1 MDATKRRQRRYI
13 IISCAGLV
21 LSFVLF
27 NLIEHFLYAGVISS
41 AWRRVFAFFIILS
54 PVTLAVK
61 WKSPGRKKAAVAIW
75 GAALAVFVCAYV
87 YNLPNYTFNGSARI
101 IVSEHPELEG
111 VDCAGPSR
119 TYDGRYIC
127 VFATDPATGYEFDP
141 HGGRYEYVGDKYA
154 DLLD

>member
-111 VDCAGPSR
+111 VDYAGPSR
-119 TYDGRYIC
+119 TYDGWYIC

-141 HGGRYEYVGDKYA
+141 DGGRYEYVGDKYA